1 MPRKK
6 RTGGAI
12 DTGPIVKSL
21 KDDFE
26 RSRASDLQSESSK
39 AVIASYS
46 DVAESFDLG
55 KALAMLPL
63 VKDQLSK
70 ITTTLCPS
78 GGMECEQI
86 LAQDRDAL
94 FVKGIL
100 SRLEQLELAN
110 QPPTVAPE
118 EVKVDTDSSPTPEPV
133 AVPEANVEA
142 DPDLLTSAEITELIA
157 EIDAVIA
164 SEPEGCGPASS
175 VSGGSPASS
184 LASTIAGGA
193 AASVFDPVLER
204 LRRVI
209 SGSKK
214 VTQAEAE
221 TIRERIKRIKNHRAG
236 GKAPTAP
243 EGNIAKALA
252 AIQIIIDQI
261 RSTDTII
268 AIALLSALTLIFTAA
283 LLSVSFTWSIQIA
296 RANNILIKN
305 PINAQATD
313 YTIARSAS
321 GNIFQSQYP
330 YVLFLWFPP
339 IILSC
344 AALALWRMWRT
355 GARIPGFMTAIM
367 CIAILYG
374 VVTMI
379 FNYMAYFYG
388 SRMMKLVSQ
397 RIGDFNGSAHARLY
411 TDMNILKMYTKAQS
425 NSFLVMDAI
434 KSAAR
439 RVPEKTSWD
448 ALAKFLYT
456 TNMYLHFQK
465 IGMRNPFIVQ
475 ALETFNATNIIR
487 KKAYSPS
494 DYLFRNSTYIED
506 YSETIVSM
514 MRRLQDNPLE
524 KRKNKISEETFTNA
538 VIQTSEWIAD
548 SNNRANTFYSE
559 DALFPFI
566 KMAIVMSISNTFPF
580 IVFSWIFKDP
590 QNRKDLLDFLSK
602 MGAK

>member
-46 DVAESFDLG
+46 DVAESFDLE

-70 ITTTLCPS
+70 ITISLCPS

-94 FVKGIL
+94 FLKGIL
-100 SRLEQLELAN
+100 SQLEQLELAN
-110 QPPTVAPE
+110 LPPTVAPE
-118 EVKVDTDSSPTPEPV
+118 EVNVGLAESLPTPEPIAV
-133 AVPEANVEA
+133 PVPEADANTEA
-142 DPDLLTSAEITELIA
+142 NPDLLTSAEITDLIA

-164 SEPEGCGPASS
+164 SEPEGCGPTST
-175 VSGGSPASS
+175 SGGSRV
-184 LASTIAGGA
+184 TISGGA
-193 AASVFDPVLER
+193 AGSVFDPVLER

-283 LLSVSFTWSIQIA
+283 ILSVSFTWSIQIA

-411 TDMNILKMYTKAQS
+411 TDINILKMYTKAQS

-487 KKAYSPS
+487 KKSYSPS

>member
-26 RSRASDLQSESSK
+26 QSRTIDLQSDFSK

-46 DVAESFDLG
+46 DVAESFDLE

-70 ITTTLCPS
+70 LTVSLCPS

-94 FVKGIL
+94 FLKGIL

-118 EVKVDTDSSPTPEPV
+118 EVKVDTDSLPTPEPI

-175 VSGGSPASS
+175 P
-184 LASTIAGGA
+184 ASTIAGGA
-193 AASVFDPVLER
+193 AGSSGGGSPASVFDPVLER

-236 GKAPTAP
+236 GKAPKAP

-268 AIALLSALTLIFTAA
+268 AIALLSALTLMFTAA

-355 GARIPGFMTAIM
+355 GVRIPGFMTAIM

-487 KKAYSPS
+487 KKSYSPS

-524 KRKNKISEETFTNA
+524 KRKDKISEETFTNA

-566 KMAIVMSISNTFPF
+566 KMAIVMSISNTFLF

>member
-26 RSRASDLQSESSK
+26 QSRTIDLQSDFSK

-46 DVAESFDLG
+46 DVAESFDLE

-70 ITTTLCPS
+70 ITTSLCPS

-94 FVKGIL
+94 FLKGIL

-118 EVKVDTDSSPTPEPV
+118 EVKVDTDSLPTPEPI

-175 VSGGSPASS
+175 P
-184 LASTIAGGA
+184 ASTIAGGA
-193 AASVFDPVLER
+193 AGSSGGGSPASVFDPVLER

-236 GKAPTAP
+236 GKAPKAP

-268 AIALLSALTLIFTAA
+268 AIALLSALTLMFTAA

-355 GARIPGFMTAIM
+355 GVRIPGFMTAIM

-487 KKAYSPS
+487 KKSYSPS

-524 KRKNKISEETFTNA
+524 KRKDKISEETFTNA

>member
-26 RSRASDLQSESSK
+26 QSRANGDLQSESSK

-46 DVAESFDLG
+46 DVADSFDLE
-55 KALAMLPL
+55 KALAMSPL

-70 ITTTLCPS
+70 LTVSLCPS

-86 LAQDRDAL
+86 LAQDKDAVFL
-94 FVKGIL
+94 KGIL
-100 SRLEQLELAN
+100 SQLEQLELAN
-110 QPPTVAPE
+110 LPPTVAPE
-118 EVKVDTDSSPTPEPV
+118 EVKVEPTPEPI
-133 AVPEANVEA
+133 AIPEADANTNADANTEA
-142 DPDLLTSAEITELIA
+142 NPDLLTSAEITDLIA

-164 SEPEGCGPASS
+164 SEPEGCGPTST
-175 VSGGSPASS
+175 SGGSRV
-184 LASTIAGGA
+184 TISGGA
-193 AASVFDPVLER
+193 AGSVFDPVLER

-283 LLSVSFTWSIQIA
+283 ILSVSFTWSIQIA

-411 TDMNILKMYTKAQS
+411 TDINILKMYTKAQS

-487 KKAYSPS
+487 KKSYSPS